1 MEFLVL
7 LGFGQFLSGV
17 GGILVGVAAI
27 WYVSD
32 QSKKDD

>member
-7 LGFGQFLSGV
+7 LGVGQFLLGV

-27 WYVSD
+27 WYVFVRSE
-32 QSKKDD
+32 KNE